1 MQEENMPDEDDV
13 MENKDGLTE
22 WKNEPKLHQLKADYT
37 LAKPDRDAAI
47 ARIDTYIDNLNVT
60 GSAKKKFLKGRS
72 QVQPKLIRKQAEWRY
87 GSLSEPLL
95 STYDL
100 FDVEPVTAE
109 DKDAARQNQLLL
121 NYQFSTQINKQKF
134 IDDYVRTGVDEG
146 TIILRTGWETREETI
161 TRTIDTYEYQQATDP
176 GVVQMIIQALA
187 LKNSAPAEYMVLPEA
202 LKRSAEYTEAQGG
215 IVAYQAIRS
224 GKKKVTEEVMTA
236 NHPTVEVVDY
246 HNFMVDPMCE
256 GDIDKAQFAIYSF
269 ETSLSEL
276 EQYPDR
282 YKNLDKLNIT
292 DGTSDPIAQPD
303 HYVDNDTDFNF
314 SDKPRK
320 KFVAYEYWGYW
331 DINGDGTVEPFV
343 ATWVGDVL
351 IRMERSPY
359 PDGKLPFVIVQYLPV
374 RRQTYGEPDG
384 ALLKENQD
392 VIGAVTRGMI
402 DMMGRSAAG
411 QKGIRQDALDAV
423 NRRKYNSGQDYE
435 FNPTVDP
442 RVAVID
448 HSYPEIPGSAQY
460 MLDMQNQDA
469 ESLTGVKAFSSGISG
484 QALGDTATA
493 VRGALDAASKR
504 ELGILR
510 RLADGLVQVGRK
522 FIAMNAEFLDEE
534 EVIRVTAE
542 EFVPIRRDDL
552 AGNFDLRLTVSTAEA
567 DNQKASELAFMLQ
580 TMGNSLPLPM
590 SQIILADIARLRQM
604 PALAKQIEDYV
615 PEPDPVQQLEAQK
628 LQLEIA
634 YIQAQIQNLG
644 GKTNLDAAK
653 AQESVAKA
661 ANLNADTDKKALE
674 YVEEELGVNHERE
687 MQKIAAQ
694 AEANTRMKVVEAAL
708 QPAKE
713 TKQPSNT
720 SGE

>member
-1 MQEENMPDEDDV
+1 MEDENM
-13 MENKDGLTE
+13 NANNNGLTD
-22 WKNEPKLHQLKADYT
+22 WSNEPTLQELKQDYL
-37 LAKPDRDAAI
+37 LAKPDRDDAVSK
-47 ARIDTYIDNLNVT
+47 IDGYLDNLNVT
-60 GSAKKKFLKGRS
+60 GSAKKKFLRGRS

-100 FDVEPVTAE
+100 YNVEPVTAE
-109 DKDAARQNQLLL
+109 DKDAAYQNQLVL
-121 NYQFSTQINKQKF
+121 NYQFSTKINKQKF
-134 IDDYVRTGVDEG
+134 IDEYVRTGVDEG
-146 TIILRTGWETREETI
+146 TIIVRTGWEFKEQTVTHMV
-161 TRTIDTYEYQQATDP
+161 DVYEYQQATDP
-176 GVVQMIIQALA
+176 AAVAMITQGMA
-187 LKNSAPAEYMVLPEA
+187 LKNSAPAEFMALPED
-202 LKRSAEYTEAQGG
+202 LKRSVEYTLEQGG
-215 IVAYQAIRS
+215 LFAYIAKRV
-224 GKKKVTEEVMTA
+224 GKKEVTEEMITA

-246 HNFMVDPMCE
+246 HNFMLDPTCE
-256 GDIDKAQFAIYSF
+256 GDVDKAQFAIYSF

-282 YKNLDKLNIT
+282 YHNLDKLDVQ
-292 DGTSDPIAQPD
+292 DGTNDPISAPD
-303 HYVDNDTDFNF
+303 HSVDGDTSFNF

-320 KFVAYEYWGYW
+320 KFVAYEYWGFW
-331 DINGDGTVEPFV
+331 DLDGNGTVEPFV
-343 ATWVGDVL
+343 ATWVGDTL

-359 PDGKLPFVIVQYLPV
+359 PDGKLPFVVVHYLPV
-374 RRQTYGEPDG
+374 RKSTYGEPDG
-384 ALLKENQD
+384 ALLKDNQD
-392 VIGAVTRGMI
+392 IIGAVTRGMI

-411 QKGIRQDALDAV
+411 QKGMRQDALDPV
-423 NRRKYNSGQDYE
+423 NRRKYKNGEDYE

-484 QALGDTATA
+484 AALGDTATA

-510 RLADGLVQVGRK
+510 RMATGLVEIGRK
-522 FIAMNAEFLDEE
+522 IIAMNSMFLDEE
-534 EVIRVTAE
+534 EIIRVTAE

-590 SQIILADIARLRQM
+590 SQVILADIARLRQM
-604 PALAKQIEDYV
+604 PALAKRIEEYQ
-615 PEPDPVQQLEAQK
+615 PEPDPNQQLEQAK
-628 LQLEIA
+628 LQHEIM
-634 YIQAQIQNLG
+634 YLQAQIANLG
-644 GKTNLDAAK
+644 GKTQLDGAK
-653 AQESVAKA
+653 TVESQAKA
-661 ANLNADTDKKALE
+661 ANLNADTDNKHLE
-674 YVEEELGVNHERE
+674 FVEEERGVNHERKMAE
-687 MQKIAAQ
+687 IQAQ
-694 AEANTRMKVVEAAL
+694 AQANTQMKVVEAAL
-708 QPAKE
+708 APQKTESKP
-713 TKQPSNT
+713 TNT

>member
-1 MQEENMPDEDDV
+1 MQYDNDV
-13 MENKDGLTE
+13 VENKNGLTD
-22 WKNEPKLHQLKADYT
+22 WKNEPSITQLKADYS
-37 LAKPDRDAAI
+37 LAKPDRDAGI
-47 ARIDTYIDNLNVT
+47 SKITEYLDNLNIT

-109 DKDAARQNQLLL
+109 DKDAAYQNQLLL
-121 NYQFSTQINKQKF
+121 NYQFSTQMNKQKF
-134 IDDYVRTGVDEG
+134 IDEYVRTGVDEG
-146 TIILRTGWETREETI
+146 TIILRTGWESREETI
-161 TRTIDTYEYQQATDP
+161 THMVDTYEYEQATDP
-176 GVVQMIIQALA
+176 AAVQMIIQGMA
-187 LKNSAPAEYMVLPEA
+187 LKNQAKAEYMMLPEA
-202 LKRSAEYTEAQGG
+202 LKRSVEYTEKQGG
-215 IVAYQAIRS
+215 IVAYQAKRT
-224 GKKKVTEEVMTA
+224 GKKSVTEDVVTA

-246 HNFMVDPMCE
+246 HNFMVDPTCE

-269 ETSLSEL
+269 ETSLTEL
-276 EQYPDR
+276 KQYPDR
-282 YKNLDKLNIT
+282 YKNLEKLQIHN
-292 DGTSDPIAQPD
+292 GTNDPLSQPD
-303 HYVDNDTDFNF
+303 HYTENSTDFNF

-320 KFVAYEYWGYW
+320 KFVAFEYWGFW
-331 DINGDGTVEPFV
+331 DLDGDGKVEPFV
-343 ATWVGDVL
+343 ATWVGDTI

-374 RRQTYGEPDG
+374 RKQIYGEPDG

-411 QKGIRQDALDAV
+411 QKGMRQDALDPV
-423 NRRKYNSGQDYE
+423 NRRRYNTGQDYE
-435 FNPTVDP
+435 FNPTIDP
-442 RVAVID
+442 RAAIID

-460 MLDMQNQDA
+460 MLDIQNQDA

-522 FIAMNAEFLDEE
+522 FIAMNSEFLEEE
-534 EVIRVTAE
+534 EVIRVTAQ

-580 TMGNSLPLPM
+580 TMGNSLPLAM

-604 PALAKQIEDYV
+604 PALAKQIEDYE
-615 PEPDPVQQLEAQK
+615 PQPDPMQEMEAQK
-628 LQLEIA
+628 LQMEIA
-634 YIQAQIQNLG
+634 YLQAQIQSLG
-644 GKTNLDAAK
+644 GKTNLDSAK
-653 AQESVAKA
+653 AVESQAKA
-661 ANLNADTDKKALE
+661 ANLNADTDKKHLE
-674 YVEEELGVNHERE
+674 FVEEERGVNHERR
-687 MQKIAAQ
+687 MQEIAAQ
-694 AEANTRMKVVEAAL
+694 AQANTQMKIVESAL
-708 QPAKE
+708 QSKDKPKS
-713 TKQPSNT
+713 TN
-720 SGE
+720 GN

>member
-1 MQEENMPDEDDV
+1 MEDENMNEATETSHGF
-13 MENKDGLTE
+13 ENAPALQDL
-22 WKNEPKLHQLKADYT
+22 KNDYL
-37 LAKPDRDAAI
+37 LAKPDRDTAI
-47 ARIDTYIDNLNVT
+47 GKIDGYLDNLNIT

-87 GSLSEPLL
+87 GALSEPLL

-100 FDVEPVTAE
+100 YNVEPVTAE
-109 DKDAARQNQLLL
+109 DKAAAYQNQLVL
-121 NYQFSTQINKQKF
+121 NYQFSTKINKQKF
-134 IDDYVRTGVDEG
+134 IDEYVRTAVDEG
-146 TIILRTGWETREETI
+146 TVIVRTGWEYRESKVTHMVDI
-161 TRTIDTYEYQQATDP
+161 YNYEQATDP
-176 GVVQMIIQALA
+176 AAVAMIMQGLA
-187 LKNSAPAEYMVLPEA
+187 LKNSAPAEFMALPED
-202 LKRSAEYTEAQGG
+202 LKRSVDYTLDQGG
-215 IVAYQAIRS
+215 LIAYIAKRV
-224 GKKKVTEEVMTA
+224 GKEEKTEEKIVA

-246 HNFMVDPMCE
+246 HNFMLDPTCE
-256 GDIDKAQFAIYSF
+256 GDVDKAQFAIYSF

-282 YKNLDKLNIT
+282 YFDLDKLDVQ
-292 DGTSDPIAQPD
+292 DGTNDPISAPD
-303 HYVDNDTDFNF
+303 HHVDDDSAFNF

-320 KFVAYEYWGYW
+320 KFVAYEYWGFW
-331 DINGDGTVEPFV
+331 DLDGDGTVEPFV
-343 ATWVGDVL
+343 ATWVGDTL

-359 PDGKLPFVIVQYLPV
+359 PDGKLPFTVVQYLPV
-374 RRQTYGEPDG
+374 RKSTYGEPDG
-384 ALLKENQD
+384 ALLKENQEI
-392 VIGAVTRGMI
+392 IGAVTRGMI

-411 QKGIRQDALDAV
+411 QKGMRQDALDPV
-423 NRRKYNSGQDYE
+423 NRRKYMNGQDYE

-442 RVAVID
+442 RLAVID

-484 QALGDTATA
+484 AALGDTATA

-510 RLADGLVQVGRK
+510 RLATGLVTIGRK
-522 FIAMNAEFLDEE
+522 IIAMNSMFLDDE

-604 PALAKQIEDYV
+604 PALAKQIEEYQ
-615 PEPDPVQQLEAQK
+615 PEPDPMQQMEQAK
-628 LQLEIA
+628 LQHEIM
-634 YIQAQIQNLG
+634 YLQAQIANLG
-644 GKTNLDAAK
+644 GKTQLDGAK
-653 AQESVAKA
+653 TVESQAKA
-661 ANLNADTDKKALE
+661 ANLNADTDNKHLE
-674 YVEEELGVNHERE
+674 FVEEERGVNHERKMAE
-687 MQKIAAQ
+687 IAAQ
-694 AEANTRMKVVEAAL
+694 AQANTQMKVVEAAL
-708 QPAKE
+708 APQKTESNP
-713 TKQPSNT
+713 TKS